1 MKKILFTSLAICFSA
16 TLMAQSIG
24 PDELKSIRESFVKD
38 GATVAA
44 QNAIQHTRNLNAL
57 CRNVAAEKLDN
68 NFRYKVK
75 ALPTAPD
82 QGESGRC
89 WLFASLNGIRH
100 YAIDKYNVN
109 DFRFSNNY
117 CAFWDLFEKCNL
129 FLEEVIS
136 TVKEDDDSRMVACL
150 FKAPLGDGG
159 VWNMFV
165 NVAEKYGVVPE
176 SAMPETIHSMYKER
190 LPFLQLKLR
199 REGMILRDM
208 AASGSKTKELRKYK
222 VEAMKDIYR
231 ILCLCLGE
239 PPVEFTWNY
248 VDRNGAR
255 HTIKTTP
262 KEFYKSIVP
271 ADFGFNTKIMVMNDP
286 TREYYKVYEIKDYT
300 DVIEGMPWRYL
311 NLPNDEIKAA
321 VLKMIKAGEAVYAS
335 ADWRKGKE
343 NEGQTMTCD
352 NYDFDA
358 LFGVKF
364 GMDKKNRILS
374 RYSSSAHAML
384 IVACDT
390 DETDKPT
397 KWQFFNS
404 WFATG
409 EKAYLTFTDE
419 WFDEYMFREAI
430 NRDCLS
436 EKAVK
441 ALSTKPVMLPFWDYQ
456 K

>member
-1 MKKILFTSLAICFSA
+1 
-16 TLMAQSIG
+16 
-24 PDELKSIRESFVKD
+24 
-38 GATVAA
+38 
-44 QNAIQHTRNLNAL
+44 
-57 CRNVAAEKLDN
+57 
-68 NFRYKVK
+68 
-75 ALPTAPD
+75 
-82 QGESGRC
+82 
-89 WLFASLNGIRH
+89 
-100 YAIDKYNVN
+100 
-109 DFRFSNNY
+109 
-117 CAFWDLFEKCNL
+117 
-129 FLEEVIS
+129 
-136 TVKEDDDSRMVACL
+136 
-150 FKAPLGDGG
+150 
-159 VWNMFV
+159 
-165 NVAEKYGVVPE
+165 
-176 SAMPETIHSMYKER
+176 
-190 LPFLQLKLR
+190 
-199 REGMILRDM
+199 
-208 AASGSKTKELRKYK
+208 
-222 VEAMKDIYR
+222 
-231 ILCLCLGE
+231 
-239 PPVEFTWNY
+239 
-248 VDRNGAR
+248 
-255 HTIKTTP
+255 
-262 KEFYKSIVP
+262 
-271 ADFGFNTKIMVMNDP
+271 
-286 TREYYKVYEIKDYT
+286 
-300 DVIEGMPWRYL
+300 
-311 NLPNDEIKAA
+311 
-321 VLKMIKAGEAVYAS
+321 MIKAGEAVYAS

-436 EKAVK
+436 DKAQK